1 MNLIA
6 GLLIA
11 LVFYG
16 AAADLMKKYS
26 RGFYLCF
33 YALVLLMV
41 VIYSRGYDQVMP
53 AGLKFVTDLFHRGVM
68 ATATFI
74 IVMYLGVIRK
84 HSALTR
90 RYMRIRGEM
99 SIVACLMALTHN
111 ILFGIHY
118 FVAFF
123 DKDAFMPV
131 QTRIAALISMTLIA
145 MMIPLFVT
153 SFGAVRRRMKG
164 KSWKNLQRLA
174 YPFYILLYVH
184 VMVLFSMSPEKN
196 RLSIIVYTVIYVAYV
211 VLRLKKAILIHMQ
224 KKSAAQARLA

>member
-6 GLLIA
+6 GLLLA

-26 RGFYLCF
+26 RAFYLCF

-41 VIYSRGYDQVMP
+41 VLYSRGYDQSMP

-74 IVMYLGVIRK
+74 IVMYLGVVRK
-84 HSALTR
+84 HNAVTR

-99 SIVACLMALTHN
+99 SIVGCLMALTHN
-111 ILFGIHY
+111 ILFGSHY

-123 DKDAFMPV
+123 DQGAFMPM
-131 QTRIAALISMTLIA
+131 QTRIAAVVSMALIA

-153 SFGAVRRRMKG
+153 SFPAVRKKMKG

-174 YPFYILLYVH
+174 YPFYMLLYAH
-184 VMVLFSMSPEKN
+184 VMLLYSMAPEKN
-196 RLSIIVYTVIYVAYV
+196 RLSIIVYTLVYVAYA
-211 VLRLKKAILIHMQ
+211 VLRLKKALLSYLKRQ
-224 KKSAAQARLA
+224 AASGASLA